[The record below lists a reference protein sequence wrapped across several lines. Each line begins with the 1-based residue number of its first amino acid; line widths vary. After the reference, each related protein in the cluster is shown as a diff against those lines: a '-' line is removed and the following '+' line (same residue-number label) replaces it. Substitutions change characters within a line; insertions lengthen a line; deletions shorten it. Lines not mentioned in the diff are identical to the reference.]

1 MLAVVAAV
9 AVVIKP
15 QRDFQYQLHQV
26 LIPLLLVLVGM
37 EEEDHLLV
45 VLLLLELM
53 ELHQYFLVS
62 HLPVEVEEVLLQ
74 VPEIRVVL
82 VVVLVVLHIMAV

>member
-1 MLAVVAAV
+1 MAV

-15 QRDFQYQLHQV
+15 QQDFQNQLHQV
-26 LIPLLLVLVGM
+26 PIPLLLVLVGM

-45 VLLLLELM
+45 ALLLLELM

-62 HLPVEVEEVLLQ
+62 HLPVEVGEVLLQ
-74 VPEIRVVL
+74 VPEIQVVL